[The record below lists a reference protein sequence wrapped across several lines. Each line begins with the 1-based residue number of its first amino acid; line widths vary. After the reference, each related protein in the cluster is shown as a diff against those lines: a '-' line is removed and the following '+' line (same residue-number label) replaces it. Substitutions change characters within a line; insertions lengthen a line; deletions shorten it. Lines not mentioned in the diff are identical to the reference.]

1 MDETAYDGGS
11 AFALTH
17 EEWNNDRNEYEI
29 VTHGGL
35 TKRDWFAAAAPAAEI
50 DNMVPTT
57 VAEAAAYIGV
67 PVEEYKYTTH
77 YPLVAAK
84 ARYAYADA
92 MLAERSKP

>member
-35 TKRDWFAAAAPAAEI
+35 TKRDYFAAAALQGAIASFAGTDKIPTPDRFAEI
-50 DNMVPTT
+50 
-57 VAEAAAYIGV
+57 AYA
-67 PVEEYKYTTH
+67 H
-77 YPLVAAK
+77 
-84 ARYAYADA
+84 ADA
-92 MLAERSKP
+92 MLAARSKPK